1 MNGILGFA
9 NLLKEPNL
17 SSSEKNQY
25 IGIIENSGNRLLNTV
40 NDLIDFSK
48 IEAGQMKVSI
58 SKVNINEL
66 IEQLYTFFNVE
77 AQKKGLIL
85 VADTSLSIKP
95 LVVFSDQEKI
105 YSILTNLIKNAIKYT
120 QHGKIEFGY
129 HKKDNVLQ
137 FFVKDTGDGISK

>member
-85 VADTSLSIKP
+85 VADTSL
-95 LVVFSDQEKI
+95 
-105 YSILTNLIKNAIKYT
+105 
-120 QHGKIEFGY
+120 
-129 HKKDNVLQ
+129 
-137 FFVKDTGDGISK
+137 

>member
-1 MNGILGFA
+1 TPMNGILGFA

-85 VADTSLSIKP
+85 VADTSL
-95 LVVFSDQEKI
+95 
-105 YSILTNLIKNAIKYT
+105 
-120 QHGKIEFGY
+120 
-129 HKKDNVLQ
+129 
-137 FFVKDTGDGISK
+137 